1 MSHEHN
7 IDESY
12 VVIGIVKG
20 VRGLIGELRIDP
32 MTDVPDRFIPGAKV
46 LLGQKEYIISSSRY
60 DKNKLLIKLSGI
72 DTRNKAEILN
82 GLTLY
87 VESPSKIK
95 LPPGNYFHYQLLGLK
110 VFDENNCYLGTIQEI
125 LQTGAND
132 VYVVKAKGI
141 KDLLLPAIS
150 SVITS
155 VDLSSGNMIVTV
167 PQGL

>member
-1 MSHEHN
+1 MYNEHD
-7 IDESY
+7 IDESD
-12 VVIGIVKG
+12 VVIGMVKG
-20 VRGLIGELRIDP
+20 VRGLSGELRIEQ
-32 MTDVPDRFIPGAKV
+32 MTDVPDRFAAGNKV
-46 LLGQKEYIISSSRY
+46 LLNQKEYVISSSRY
-60 DKNKLLIKLSGI
+60 DRNKLLIKLNGI
-72 DTRNKAEILN
+72 DTRNKAERLN
-82 GLTLY
+82 GLTLC
-87 VESPSKIK
+87 VDSSRKTE

-110 VFDENNCYLGTIQEI
+110 VFDESNCYLGIIQEI

-132 VYVVKAKGI
+132 VYVIKSKEV